1 MSSFFHSI
9 VEKDMDQIKVVLA
22 VGIGAA
28 FLGAVVYKLYRKSK
42 EAKNFRQ
49 LVKDWKACGV
59 VSQLHIFPLKSG
71 HGIPVEEAYAQKIG
85 LVNGKL
91 QDRFSSQIF
100 LYICIF

>member
-1 MSSFFHSI
+1 
-9 VEKDMDQIKVVLA
+9 MDQIKVVLA

-42 EAKNFRQ
+42 EEKNFRQ
-49 LVKDWKACGV
+49 LVKGWNACGV

-85 LVNGKL
+85 LVNGEL
-91 QDRFSSQIF
+91 QDRFVIPNF
-100 LYICIF
+100 ANICIFLM